1 MNSDTPYLRGRS
13 ASGLGLP
20 VSPVRSRKSKKRWV
34 RRSART
40 TLVALGLLGGAIIA
54 HAGWSFL
61 HNDGAFGIRQIHVVG
76 LACHDPQ
83 ALRDA
88 LSDLRGRNL
97 FALGPEEVSK
107 RFSAFPWLKG
117 FLCRKHLPDTLIV
130 EVLERKELCAVA
142 TEKGLYAIDGLG
154 MAWPAPPGMS
164 SVTTLGPGL
173 DPSDLRVQEIV
184 AQVAS
189 LDLRGQVASLAR
201 GVSPPA
207 FELVCA
213 DGWRLAVSNENL
225 AAQWR
230 RFQSAR
236 AWAATYAPGQKAM
249 DLRWEGKVVLLP
261 AAPAQGS
268 EPAPQAPAAEGG
280 TANG

>member
-13 ASGLGLP
+13 ASGMGLP

-40 TLVALGLLGGAIIA
+40 TLIALCLLGGAILA

-76 LACHDPQ
+76 LAYHDPQ

-130 EVLERKELCAVA
+130 EVLERKELCAVT

-154 MAWPAPPGMS
+154 MAWPAPAGMS

-173 DPSDLRVQEIV
+173 DPSDLGVQEIV

-189 LDLRGQVASLAR
+189 LDLRGQVASLAK
-201 GVSPPA
+201 GASPSA

-213 DGWRLAVSNENL
+213 DGWRLEVSNEDL